1 MFKGSLRYV
10 ILAIVIGWPAVSV
23 RVAWAS
29 AEPFLM
35 RATKE
40 GVNVRADASVQS
52 PEIISLQKDELVE
65 AVEERYEWYKIILPE
80 RVQGYIHEK
89 FILPVKESEGKV
101 NGSSV
106 NIRQQPD
113 SSSQVIGTIKKGE
126 NVDLLGKEQEWYK
139 VKAYPNGRGWVYS
152 KLCKKVA
159 DENALGKSSLL
170 SQVPHLK
177 SKDGVVVVSNLYPQG
192 FSYLK
197 ADTEKTQDV
206 STLRLFQ
213 KDCIVEGTLKKNEHT
228 SWCPVP
234 YKVTTDYGV
243 IFVNSK
249 SSVDPL
255 QGKKVKVWGT
265 YVLGKECIYIEADSL
280 KVQ

>member
-1 MFKGSLRYV
+1 MSKRGLRIFFLAVVIVLPVGFASGSAAESFLLR
-10 ILAIVIGWPAVSV
+10 
-23 RVAWAS
+23 AS
-29 AEPFLM
+29 
-35 RATKE
+35 RD
-40 GVNVRADASVQS
+40 GVNVRSDASVQS
-52 PEIISLQKDELVE
+52 QEITSLQKDELVE
-65 AVEERYEWYKIILPE
+65 AVEERYEWYKIILPD
-80 RVQGYIHEK
+80 RITGYVHEK
-89 FILPVKESEGKV
+89 FVVPVKESEGRI

-113 SSSQVIGTIKKGE
+113 SLSQVIGTIKRDE
-126 NVDLLGKEQEWYK
+126 PVFLLGKEQEWYK
-139 VKAYPNGRGWVYS
+139 IKAYPYGRGWVYS
-152 KLCKKVA
+152 KLCKKVT
-159 DENALGKSSLL
+159 DENALARSSLL

-197 ADTEKTQDV
+197 ADSDKAQDL

-213 KDCIVEGTLKKNEHT
+213 KECIVEGTLKKNEHT

-249 SSVDPL
+249 SSVDPF

-265 YVLGKECIYIEADSL
+265 YVLGKECIYVEAESL